1 MNNNIKLMEW
11 NANFEEAFDLQ
22 SKQTNKN
29 KIKSKNIYII
39 YIVDIVYIYIYIYTY
54 TINIYDIC
62 TDI

>member
-29 KIKSKNIYII
+29 KIKSKNNIYII
-39 YIVDIVYIYIYIYTY
+39 YIVDIVYIDIYRYIYIH
-54 TINIYDIC
+54 IR
-62 TDI
+62 